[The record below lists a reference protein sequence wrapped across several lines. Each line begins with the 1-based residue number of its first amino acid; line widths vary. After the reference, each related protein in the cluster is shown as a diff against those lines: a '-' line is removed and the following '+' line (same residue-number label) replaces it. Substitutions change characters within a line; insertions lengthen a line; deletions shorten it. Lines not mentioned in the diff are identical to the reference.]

1 MLETIL
7 QERCEL
13 EPGKPVLVGVS
24 GGADSLCLLGILR
37 ETGYQVIVAHFNHRL
52 RPEADQEAAAVSELA
67 KSRGLPFVSAEADVR
82 QVAVT
87 QSLSLEEAARM
98 LRYRFLFTAAKENS
112 AQAVAV
118 GHTADDQVET
128 VLMHFLRGAGLAGL
142 KGMEYRTILPV
153 FDPLIPLVRPL
164 LMLWRA

>member
-37 ETGYQVIVAHFNHRL
+37 EAGYQVIVAHFNHQL
-52 RPEADQEAAAVSELA
+52 RPEADLEAAAVSELA
-67 KSRGLPFVSAEADVR
+67 HRLDLPFVTDGADVR
-82 QVAVT
+82 AYAQA

-98 LRYRFLFTAAKENS
+98 LRYRFLFTAARGHA
-112 AQAVAV
+112 AQAV
-118 GHTADDQVET
+118 
-128 VLMHFLRGAGLAGL
+128 
-142 KGMEYRTILPV
+142 
-153 FDPLIPLVRPL
+153 
-164 LMLWRA
+164 